1 MKGYFPPLPHLL
13 CFQPLFGSAYWL
25 REFFYHLV
33 DDKDDQKTGKRKSN
47 VENEMRKQQPFIGA
61 NGRWGKSYY
70 T

>member
-1 MKGYFPPLPHLL
+1 MKGYPPTYFVSILSFVH
-13 CFQPLFGSAYWL
+13 F
-25 REFFYHLV
+25 LV

-61 NGRWGKSYY
+61 NGGRGTSFY